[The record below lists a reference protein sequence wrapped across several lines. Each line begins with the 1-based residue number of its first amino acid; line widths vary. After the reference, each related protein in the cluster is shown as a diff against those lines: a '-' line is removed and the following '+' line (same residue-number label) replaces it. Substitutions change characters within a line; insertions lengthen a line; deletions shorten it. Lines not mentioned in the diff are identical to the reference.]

1 MLRHFFIVSYDGETM
16 GYDSLVKTEIEIAK
30 EIFDYVLMFYKSS
43 DKTAEITITEYKL
56 PKKYRFET
64 EDDFFNSTKWNDG
77 TFEDGV
83 IVCSH
88 TQKFEK

>member
-1 MLRHFFIVSYDGETM
+1 MSAGYGYVTM
-16 GYDSLVKTEIEIAK
+16 QFKNEGNKANPELAK
-30 EIFDYVLMFYKSS
+30 EIFDYVSMFYKSS
-43 DKTAEITITEYKL
+43 DKTAEITISEYKL

-64 EDDFFNSTKWNDG
+64 EEDFFNSTKWNDG